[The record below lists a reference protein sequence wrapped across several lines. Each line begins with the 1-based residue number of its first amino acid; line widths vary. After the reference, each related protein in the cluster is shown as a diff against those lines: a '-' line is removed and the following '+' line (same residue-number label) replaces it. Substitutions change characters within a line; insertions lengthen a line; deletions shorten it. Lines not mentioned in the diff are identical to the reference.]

1 MKNVDNLETLPHGDQ
16 LDEGAIFAE
25 SQDHPNLVDHINH
38 MILLTYLLSH
48 MC

>member
-38 MILLTYLLSH
+38 TTL
-48 MC
+48 